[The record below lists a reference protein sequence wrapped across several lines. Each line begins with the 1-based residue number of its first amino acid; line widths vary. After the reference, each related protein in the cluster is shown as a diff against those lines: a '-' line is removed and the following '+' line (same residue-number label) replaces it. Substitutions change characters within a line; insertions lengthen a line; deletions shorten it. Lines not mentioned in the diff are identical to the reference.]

1 MLAATSWRQWNG
13 VMLLLTVAMLYVM
26 NTMPVGSM
34 QTVAEPGV
42 SLGARGEESIESRVA
57 SHESIERLART
68 RPAVPLEVQPA
79 VPPPA
84 ENSGSAGGEPNQA
97 AVAPRPSKAAAD
109 PYLVIGVATAPKN
122 RGHRDWIRE
131 TWMTLPNVVEG
142 STVAFFLVGLLN
154 GDGTVH
160 DAPMRL
166 GLHAEQSAH
175 GDMQM
180 LNVRETKP
188 PGEKMIGFFR
198 LCVAAYA
205 RAKWCVKTDDD
216 TYVHTVRLELNLKLL
231 WERQSEGGK
240 DAPPRAGAG
249 AREQGE
255 PAGPMVYMGA
265 TLWASYIESEFAVCG
280 HGMGPMMAS
289 GQAKAEKCATR
300 GGVGPF
306 PYVAGTLEVLSA
318 PLAAWIARQTA
329 VARFVQRAHA
339 RNPPAWSIGEDTV
352 LGMWVHS
359 SPFAITAIHWGWDKV
374 HDLCFTC
381 KDKTQLWK
389 PITTSSVVVHI
400 KGHQANR
407 HNYLDVHRNF
417 SRVCDAACVQQ
428 PLDFDVPTLA
438 NLCARGSISTVYS
451 KCAMVS

>member
-1 MLAATSWRQWNG
+1 MLASTSWRQWNG
-13 VMLLLTVAMLYVM
+13 AMLLLTAALLYVM
-26 NTMPVGSM
+26 NSVPMSSTR
-34 QTVAEPGV
+34 VAG
-42 SLGARGEESIESRVA
+42 RESIESLTQV
-57 SHESIERLART
+57 SRLT
-68 RPAVPLEVQPA
+68 RRAPAVTTDAQPA
-79 VPPPA
+79 VPQPA
-84 ENSGSAGGEPNQA
+84 EDTGSAGGVAPFVANQA
-97 AVAPRPSKAAAD
+97 AVAPARPSKAAAE

-131 TWMTLPNVVEG
+131 TWMTLPNVAEG

-154 GDGTVH
+154 SGGTVH
-160 DAPMRL
+160 DAPTRL
-166 GLHAEQSAH
+166 ALHAEQTSH
-175 GDMQM
+175 GDLQV

-205 RAKWCVKTDDD
+205 RARWCVKTDDD

-240 DAPPRAGAG
+240 DAPPRGGADAEAGREEG
-249 AREQGE
+249 A

-265 TLWASYIESEFAVCG
+265 TLWASYVESEFAVCG

-289 GQAKAEKCATR
+289 GQARAENCAKR

-318 PLAAWIARQTA
+318 PLAGWIGRQTA

-359 SPFAITAIHWGWDKV
+359 SPFAVTAVHWGWDKV

-381 KDKTQLWK
+381 KDTTQLWK

-451 KCAMVS
+451 KCALVR

>member
-1 MLAATSWRQWNG
+1 
-13 VMLLLTVAMLYVM
+13 MLLLTVALLYVM
-26 NTMPVGSM
+26 NSMPVGSM
-34 QTVAEPGV
+34 QTVAEPVV
-42 SLGARGEESIESRVA
+42 SLGSRDRESIESIESRVA
-57 SHESIERLART
+57 SHDSIESLART
-68 RPAVPLEVQPA
+68 RPAVTMDAQPA
-79 VPPPA
+79 VPQLA
-84 ENSGSAGGEPNQA
+84 EDGGSAGGEANKVA
-97 AVAPRPSKAAAD
+97 AVRPKATD
-109 PYLVIGVATAPKN
+109 PYLVLGVATAPKN

-154 GDGTVH
+154 SDGTVH
-160 DAPMRL
+160 DAPTRL
-166 GLHAEQSAH
+166 ALHAEQTAH
-175 GDMQM
+175 DDMQM

-198 LCVAAYA
+198 LCVASYA
-205 RAKWCVKTDDD
+205 HAKWCVKTDDD

-240 DAPPRAGAG
+240 DAPPRGGADT
-249 AREQGE
+249 REEGE

-289 GQAKAEKCATR
+289 GQAQTENCAKR

-318 PLAAWIARQTA
+318 PLAGWITRQTA

-374 HDLCFTC
+374 HDLCFLC

-407 HNYLDVHRNF
+407 HNYLNVHRNF
-417 SRVCDAACVQQ
+417 SRVCDAECVKQ

-438 NLCARGSISTVYS
+438 NLCARGAISRVYS
-451 KCAMVS
+451 KCALVH